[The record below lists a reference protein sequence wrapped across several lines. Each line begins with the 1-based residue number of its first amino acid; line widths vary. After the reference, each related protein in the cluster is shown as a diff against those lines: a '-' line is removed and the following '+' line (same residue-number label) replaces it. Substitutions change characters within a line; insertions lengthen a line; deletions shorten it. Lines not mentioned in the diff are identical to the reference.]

1 MDPSPLSD
9 LAEAAADLH
18 REPDVDSTVQSVL
31 EYAQA
36 LTGGDGVAVMLRRG
50 SRPAVMSATSPAAA
64 RADRVQFECAEGP
77 GLLAMSLRD
86 AVVVDDTA
94 VDARWRSWGPPV
106 CELGFRSVLSLSLG
120 TSRSSLG
127 ALSVYSAKVGA
138 FAAERAELARFYAQ
152 HASVALVSAQHES
165 GLRRAMNAR
174 HAIGQAQGV
183 LMERHG
189 LDAGQAFGLL
199 RNSARDHGVTLGE
212 RAEQIVA
219 SRPADVG

>member
-1 MDPSPLSD
+1 MDPNPTSD
-9 LAEAAADLH
+9 LAEAAAGLH
-18 REPDVDSTVQSVL
+18 REPDVESTVQSVL
-31 EYAQA
+31 QYAQE

-50 SRPAVMSATSPAAA
+50 SRPAVLSATSPAAE
-64 RADRVQFECAEGP
+64 RADRVQLECAEGP
-77 GLLAMSLRD
+77 GLQAMSARD

-94 VDARWRSWGPPV
+94 ADSRWSSWGRPV

-138 FAAERAELARFYAQ
+138 FAAERAELTRFYAQ
-152 HASVALVSAQHES
+152 HASVALVSAQRES
-165 GLRRAMNAR
+165 GLRRAMNTR

-189 LDAGQAFGLL
+189 LDAGQAFALL